1 MTNSNPEVDGGGSE
15 PGPVLRQ
22 EARKA
27 LSGRVPLAMSIALA
41 LLSGMLAGYGV
52 RALTDGHCPR
62 REQRCSRQA
71 ARVLVVPK
79 ASEEQR
85 ECKPRLRLLREAA
98 PVPGSADSVVD
109 RGVEDAT
116 DEDAAA
122 RKAERDE
129 ARAIRDPVVRSAPVD
144 KSY

>member
-1 MTNSNPEVDGGGSE
+1 MTNSNPEVDGGGE

-41 LLSGMLAGYGV
+41 LMSGMLVGYGV
-52 RALTDGHCPR
+52 RALTDGQCGR

-71 ARVLVVPK
+71 ARILVVPK
-79 ASEEQR
+79 RSDEQ
-85 ECKPRLRLLREAA
+85 ECKPRLRLLQEAA
-98 PVPGSADSVVD
+98 PVPGSADPTAD
-109 RGVEDAT
+109 R
-116 DEDAAA
+116 DAAA
-122 RKAERDE
+122 RKDQHDE
-129 ARAIRDPVVRSAPVD
+129 ARAIRDPVVPRAPVD

>member
-52 RALTDGHCPR
+52 RALTDGQCPR
-62 REQRCSRQA
+62 RERCLRQA
-71 ARVLVVPK
+71 SRVLVVPK
-79 ASEEQR
+79 RSDEQR
-85 ECKPRLRLLREAA
+85 ECRPRLRLLQEPA
-98 PVPGSADSVVD
+98 PVPGLAGAVVED
-109 RGVEDAT
+109 GVEGAAG
-116 DEDAAA
+116 EDAAA
-122 RKAERDE
+122 REARRDE
-129 ARAIRDPVVRSAPVD
+129 ARAIRDPAVRTAPVD